1 MQASDQIKQFQ
12 DIVLRVNLSVVL
24 SQNHSEIMSAPSTAI
39 TPASSAPAAGG
50 APLPSAQVLVHA
62 AKLAIEQDKP
72 IQLDYYTDTA
82 TQKAFLGEDQETKE
96 KMLIKSSE
104 EFTSLVQ
111 KVYKVQEDYIIT
123 TENSIYIASGKIQKR
138 RIQAPALRGF

>member
-1 MQASDQIKQFQ
+1 
-12 DIVLRVNLSVVL
+12 
-24 SQNHSEIMSAPSTAI
+24 MSAPAPAPSTVVQ
-39 TPASSAPAAGG
+39 TPAAENPV
-50 APLPSAQVLVHA
+50 PSPQVLVHA
-62 AKLAIEQDKP
+62 AKLALEQDKP
-72 IQLDYYTDTA
+72 IQLDYYRDTA

-96 KMLIKSSE
+96 KMLIKSNE

-123 TENSIYIASGKIQKR
+123 TENSIYLVSGKIQKR